1 MTAATR
7 RLVNPFLGFFMSAYD
22 ILIAADAVLRF
33 IWAFEK
39 AKRACLPEL
48 YQGQTSFLPTAW
60 GYDHAEETNRMMFP
74 AGDPWPYGIEN
85 NRKTLEPFLAFC
97 HEQGVTRRKL
107 AVEELFPK
115 EVSFA
120 LISCSTTLA
129 TMARTAEV
137 PKISLVCSATLW
149 PTVASAVSPAR

>member
-1 MTAATR
+1 MH
-7 RLVNPFLGFFMSAYD
+7 VHGGGGH
-22 ILIAADAVLRF
+22 DAMGGGDALDGMAGHLLRH
-33 IWAFEK
+33 
-39 AKRACLPEL
+39 
-48 YQGQTSFLPTAW
+48 GVTSFLPTAW

-74 AGDPWPYGIEN
+74 ADDPWPYGIEN

-120 LISCSTTLA
+120 L
-129 TMARTAEV
+129 
-137 PKISLVCSATLW
+137 KI
-149 PTVASAVSPAR
+149 